1 MKNVFKK
8 NQVIITALAI
18 MIAVAGYLNY
28 SGAKFGIDKGEQ
40 ASSDKVSNDSL
51 DISDEDLYAQTS
63 GDIKS
68 NDVDLT
74 TNTSEDKK
82 EDTKAKETTAG
93 EEENKDKKAE
103 ETAAKTSD
111 TPGEAVFTGSSQ
123 VVSKA
128 KINREQVR
136 AKNKETLLEII
147 NNEKLSDAQ
156 KKDAVDSMIEL
167 TDIAEKEAAA
177 ETLLAAKGFDD
188 AVVSVSKG
196 KADVVVNMADVT
208 DAKRAQIE
216 DIVKRKTGVSGEN
229 IVITPI
235 SGK

>member
-28 SGAKFGIDKGEQ
+28 SGAKFGIDKGKQ
-40 ASSDKVSNDSL
+40 ASSDKVTNGSL
-51 DISDEDLYAQTS
+51 DISDEDLYAQNES

-74 TNTSEDKK
+74 SNTGEDADK
-82 EDTKAKETTAG
+82 EDG
-93 EEENKDKKAE
+93 KAE
-103 ETAAKTSD
+103 ESSKTDDKDSD
-111 TPGEAVFTGSSQ
+111 TKETNGKASGTPGEAVLTGSGQ
-123 VVSKA
+123 IVSKA

-147 NNEKLSDAQ
+147 NNDKLSDAQ
-156 KKDAVDSMIEL
+156 KQDAVDSMIKL
-167 TDIAEKEAAA
+167 TDISEKEAAA
-177 ETLLAAKGFDD
+177 ETLLSAKGFTD
-188 AVVSVSKG
+188 AVVSISDG
-196 KADVVVNMADVT
+196 KADVVVNMSDVT

-216 DIVKRKTGVSGEN
+216 DIVKRKTGVSAEN

-235 SGK
+235 SEK